1 MVSGVKKSVLVVE
14 DDPSLVELLRYNL
27 EREGFG
33 VSVENDGE
41 SGGLAIIER
50 DFDAV
55 ILDWM
60 MPNMSGID
68 LVRQIRQLDQKR
80 DTPVIM
86 LTARG
91 EEEDRVQGL
100 ESGADDYVVKPFS
113 PKELI
118 ARLRA
123 LLRRSTSG
131 MTSGILKYANIEMD
145 IETHKVRRNGIPIH
159 LSPREFGLLQ
169 TLIEKPGLVRS
180 REHLL
185 NIVWGHDVYVE
196 DRTVDV
202 HIRRLRKALKQDGQP
217 DLIRT
222 VRGAGYALDID
233 RD

>member
-27 EREGFG
+27 EREGFE

-123 LLRRSTSG
+123 LLRRSPSG

-145 IETHKVRRNGIPIH
+145 IETHKVRRNGVPIH
-159 LSPREFGLLQ
+159 LSPREFSLLR

-180 REHLL
+180 REQLL

-202 HIRRLRKALKQDGQP
+202 HIRRLRRALQQDGQP

>member
-1 MVSGVKKSVLVVE
+1 MISGVKKSLLVVE

-27 EREGFG
+27 EREGFE

-91 EEEDRVQGL
+91 EEGDRVQGL

-123 LLRRSTSG
+123 LLRRSTPG

-145 IETHKVRRNGIPIH
+145 TETHKVRRNGVPIH
-159 LSPREFGLLQ
+159 LSPREFGLLY

-202 HIRRLRKALKQDGQP
+202 HIRRLRRAIQQDGQP

>member
-145 IETHKVRRNGIPIH
+145 IETHKVRRNGVPIH
-159 LSPREFGLLQ
+159 LSPRNLACF
-169 TLIEKPGLVRS
+169 KR
-180 REHLL
+180 
-185 NIVWGHDVYVE
+185 
-196 DRTVDV
+196 
-202 HIRRLRKALKQDGQP
+202 
-217 DLIRT
+217 
-222 VRGAGYALDID
+222 
-233 RD
+233 